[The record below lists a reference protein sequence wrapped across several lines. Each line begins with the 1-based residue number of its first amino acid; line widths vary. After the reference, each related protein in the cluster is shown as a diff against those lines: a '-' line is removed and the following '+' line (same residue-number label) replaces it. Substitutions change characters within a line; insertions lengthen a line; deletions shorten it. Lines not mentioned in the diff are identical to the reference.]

1 LCRPI
6 TRCLHYPFSK
16 AHTCWR
22 AAARLS
28 IAWPI
33 EMNWLPL
40 DDAHQAVAAVN
51 AEDATRI
58 QALVRELR
66 ANRAIIE
73 ACRRYA
79 AAITAPLVG
88 DVGGQPRDPA
98 GARAVVEILS
108 RHPTFADGRA
118 LVYAEAVFGP
128 RGTDPAEFRAR
139 RETAEF
145 IVVGLSALAFEDP
158 PDEQQVGALLTV
170 AIGADAF
177 SRRVRALVLG
187 LNRGLDLDL
196 DGFIPPDLIDPEE
209 LELLACMQGIQGAAL
224 ALGAGVQRARAWA
237 TGIERLDPRV
247 GCAGDPVVIRGS
259 RFGSKQP
266 KGVVVMFSARAGG
279 CVAARVSSWTNTAIK
294 VVVPESVG
302 VGCVGFAEAATPV
315 DLEAASH
322 FAAELERCIGPAAF
336 PVAAKIRRLGVA
348 APPPCPACLS
358 GGANRFRGGKPV
370 IDYLTA
376 NFGADDVTVE
386 PDQHVVLRWSVQ
398 NARSL
403 KLTRVSVNGPGT
415 PPGPLPASGTL
426 DLLQFMENTAVTA
439 SYLLEAS
446 NGCGVEQ
453 RALSVSLRRIPRL
466 VVDAI
471 EVVQVIQKPDNSV
484 RLVSGKR
491 TVARV
496 FVDSG
501 LSDGFDYDYGPNVLP
516 LEGKVVVYPQ
526 AQGYGK
532 AATPV
537 TSATALAVPA
547 SSRDRGNARHS
558 FTVELPLEELDG
570 QVRVEAQVWVPG
582 HEADPVGRWRAVGST
597 TVTFNPTPSQE
608 VLPILLVDRQN
619 MLPAPTL
626 AAYNAALEDA
636 LKRLPLGEVG
646 GFTLNP
652 ELTLPASTPWGS
664 PYDLSNPGD
673 WGKLLDD
680 IRAIIFL
687 FPSTAVGGIRTA
699 MLPRNDNILTDAAG
713 KPITDATGKLIPQ
726 YAMNGVAKSRA
737 GALAPTFICQAS
749 LPGTFAHELGH
760 TCAVDHAPCPAP
772 PGTPGTGDCMD
783 PPDHIDPRLPARTD
797 EVGFD
802 VRAGKVIPAGRGEL
816 MSYCGDFSRC
826 ADGPPDPLTGAGP
839 TRWPSI
845 VTWDMIYNHLPVG

>member
-1 LCRPI
+1 
-6 TRCLHYPFSK
+6 
-16 AHTCWR
+16 
-22 AAARLS
+22 
-28 IAWPI
+28 
-33 EMNWLPL
+33 MNWLPL

-66 ANRAIIE
+66 ANAIIE

-79 AAITAPLVG
+79 VAVTAPLVG

-98 GARAVVEILS
+98 GARAVVEVLS
-108 RHPTFADGRA
+108 RHPAFADGRA

-145 IVVGLSALAFEDP
+145 IVVGLCALAFEDP
-158 PDEQQVGALLTV
+158 PDEQQVGALVTV

-247 GCAGDPVVIRGS
+247 GCVGDPVVIRGS
-259 RFGSKQP
+259 GLGSKQP
-266 KGVVVMFSARAGG
+266 KGVVVMFPARAGG
-279 CVAARVSSWTNTAIK
+279 CVAANVSSWTNTAIK

-302 VGCVGFAEAATPV
+302 VGCVGFAVAATPV

-322 FAAELERCIGPAAF
+322 FAAELEHCIGPAAF

-370 IDYLTA
+370 IDYFTA
-376 NFGADDVTVE
+376 NFGADDVIVE
-386 PDQHVVLRWSVQ
+386 PDQPVVLRWSVQ

-403 KLTRVSVNGPGT
+403 TLTRVSVDGPGT
-415 PPGPLPASGTL
+415 PSGPLSASDSRNLGK
-426 DLLQFMENTAVTA
+426 FMGKTAVTA

-453 RALSVSLRRIPRL
+453 RAVSVSLKRIPKL
-466 VVDAI
+466 AVDAI

-501 LSDGFDYDYGPNVLP
+501 LSDDFDYGWGPNVAP
-516 LEGKVVVYPQ
+516 VEGKVVVYPQ
-526 AQGYGK
+526 GGGYGK

-570 QVRVEAQVWVPG
+570 QVRVEAQVWMLG
-582 HEADPVGRWRAVGST
+582 HEADHSGPWNALGST
-597 TVTFNPTPSQE
+597 TVTFNPTPSQV
-608 VLPILLVDRQN
+608 VLPLLLTDRLY

-626 AAYNAALEDA
+626 AAYTASLGEA
-636 LKRLPLGEVG
+636 LKRFPLAEVG
-646 GFTLNP
+646 GFTVNP
-652 ELTLPASTPWGS
+652 ELTLPASNPTGA
-664 PYDLSNPGD
+664 YDLSQFSD
-673 WGKLLDD
+673 WGRLAND
-680 IRAIIFL
+680 IAAILFL
-687 FPSTAVGGIRTA
+687 FSSSAVGGIRTA
-699 MLPRNDNILTDAAG
+699 LLPHNDGTLKDGAG
-713 KPITDATGKLIPQ
+713 NPIPA
-726 YAMNGVAKSRA
+726 YAINGYGISRA
-737 GALAPTFICQAS
+737 GALAPAFLCQAFVGS
-749 LPGTFAHELGH
+749 SFAHELGH
-760 TCAVDHAPCPAP
+760 TFAIGHAPCPAP
-772 PGTPGTGDCMD
+772 PGTPGSGDCMD
-783 PPDHIDPRLPARTD
+783 PPDHIDSRLPPRTE

-802 VRAGKVIPAGRGEL
+802 VRARVVIPAGRGEL
-816 MSYCGDFSRC
+816 MSYCGDFTRC
-826 ADGPPDPLTGAGP
+826 PDGPIDPLTGTGLAS
-839 TRWPSI
+839 WPSI
-845 VTWDMIYNHLPVG
+845 ALWDLLYDHMGIA